1 MESSSYSGEYPSR
14 RGLVFPTDKEE
25 GWFDSASVGS
35 PRVHRYYHDEG
46 NRWVMWYHGQDNE
59 WNKEGKGVM
68 DVGTGSRIGRA
79 ESTDGLTWRRTAG
92 QMAMSSV
99 LDKNTEQWWGFDTA
113 HVGLGDVNLGASSR
127 VATESSVYF
136 MYYFGGDYE
145 ETDVQ
150 AEFGLS
156 NPVVCGD
163 SNAPPKGV
171 RMRIGVAL
179 SQDGLNW
186 CRVEGEHPTGAC
198 VDVGGSG
205 EWDRLFVGWPVVINH
220 MEKEFRMYYHALDPD
235 TNKFRVGM
243 ATSQDGLA
251 WEKKGPVFDG
261 GPEGSFDERGA
272 GRRRIVMHKGV
283 YHMVYEG
290 VDKDG
295 VHALGLAT
303 SKDGIKW
310 ERHSD
315 QPIFERSPPGSGAW
329 DAGGVSSPEIVETDG
344 GMWYLY
350 YSGSPEKKEGGEGDG
365 GGVLGKSAIG
375 VAVAVG
381 DDLTKWT
388 RLET

>member
-1 MESSSYSGEYPSR
+1 MKVAGAAAAIVGVVACSCTQEAAGFFTAAAPRAASRRGRARAAAVDTLGNAPTSAGCGRSGIASRAVCRSPAPLAMAESSYSGEYPAR

-46 NRWVMWYHGQDNE
+46 NRWVMWYHGQDTE
-59 WNKEGKGVM
+59 WNEEGEGVM
-68 DVGTGSRIGRA
+68 DIGTGSRIGRA

-150 AEFGLS
+150 AEFGLT

-220 MEKEFRMYYHALDPD
+220 MEKEFRMYYQALDPD
-235 TNKFRVGM
+235 TKKFR
-243 ATSQDGLA
+243 
-251 WEKKGPVFDG
+251 
-261 GPEGSFDERGA
+261 
-272 GRRRIVMHKGV
+272 I
-283 YHMVYEG
+283 
-290 VDKDG
+290 
-295 VHALGLAT
+295 
-303 SKDGIKW
+303 
-310 ERHSD
+310 
-315 QPIFERSPPGSGAW
+315 
-329 DAGGVSSPEIVETDG
+329 
-344 GMWYLY
+344 
-350 YSGSPEKKEGGEGDG
+350 GE
-365 GGVLGKSAIG
+365 
-375 VAVAVG
+375 
-381 DDLTKWT
+381 
-388 RLET
+388 